1 VVDANN
7 CEASQSITVNQ
18 PPALSLSLT
27 PVDESCNG
35 NDGSITATFSGGSGT
50 YEANI
55 DGGTFATATSPKT
68 FGGLSNGPHTIIIR
82 DANDITCTISLPAT
96 VGKPTTCAHLFP
108 TQTTCCNYLGGNTA
122 LFQQK
127 FLCYSVASAKV
138 QQNVN
143 PGVFFYYGDFTLASD
158 VSGTVV
164 IKVLQSRN
172 SNKLANFAAQNDN
185 QLRITIGNCQTPSTP
200 ISATTSGGDATFTLT
215 NPKAG
220 KYVVSVKYDS
230 KSIVG
235 TDAGGSPT
243 VTYTF
248 TMTKNDAPIDNST
261 GQMEARAT
269 AGCSSVTPTP
279 TGSCP
284 ANFVSTNKAMAPTD
298 NDQQQVNDLKVSAY
312 PNPYTNV
319 VNFQFASP
327 KTGKAV
333 LEVYDLLGRKI
344 AVVYQGNVNANVPV
358 RAKLN
363 VPALS
368 RVPLVYKLT
377 VNDKAVR
384 GSILPD
390 KN

>member
-1 VVDANN
+1 
-7 CEASQSITVNQ
+7 
-18 PPALSLSLT
+18 
-27 PVDESCNG
+27 
-35 NDGSITATFSGGSGT
+35 
-50 YEANI
+50 
-55 DGGTFATATSPKT
+55 
-68 FGGLSNGPHTIIIR
+68 
-82 DANDITCTISLPAT
+82 
-96 VGKPTTCAHLFP
+96 
-108 TQTTCCNYLGGNTA
+108 
-122 LFQQK
+122 
-127 FLCYSVASAKV
+127 
-138 QQNVN
+138 
-143 PGVFFYYGDFTLASD
+143 
-158 VSGTVV
+158 
-164 IKVLQSRN
+164 
-172 SNKLANFAAQNDN
+172 
-185 QLRITIGNCQTPSTP
+185 
-200 ISATTSGGDATFTLT
+200 
-215 NPKAG
+215 
-220 KYVVSVKYDS
+220 
-230 KSIVG
+230 
-235 TDAGGSPT
+235 
-243 VTYTF
+243 
-248 TMTKNDAPIDNST
+248 MTKNDAPIDNST

-284 ANFVSTNKAMAPTD
+284 ANFVSTNKVMAPTD

-358 RAKLN
+358 QAKLN